1 MDRNNSNSRSVLLL
15 LFVIL
20 YVLSPVDAAPGPVDD
35 FIVMMLPLFFGGSSK
50 GD

>member
-1 MDRNNSNSRSVLLL
+1 MERNDNSRRTLMM
-15 LFVIL
+15 LFIIL

-35 FIVMMLPLFFGGSSK
+35 FIVMMLPLFLGGSSK